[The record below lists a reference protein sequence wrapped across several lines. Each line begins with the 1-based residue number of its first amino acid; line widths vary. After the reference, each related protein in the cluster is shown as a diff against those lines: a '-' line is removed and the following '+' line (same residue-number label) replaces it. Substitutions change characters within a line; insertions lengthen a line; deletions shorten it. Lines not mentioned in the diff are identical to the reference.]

1 MLITLAKAIA
11 SLVLVVSIC
20 DDDGDDDLHQL
31 AEHYGGIDVGFFTA
45 MMADPEQPE
54 FDDQS
59 RIRFEGP
66 DVSSVAMS
74 SVQIIQN

>member
-20 DDDGDDDLHQL
+20 DDDLHQL